1 MTINIPLMGNT
12 KRKLVVGCVLLLTL
26 LASGVVADVMSFD
39 RTDGGYEP
47 PYINYMGEPIDWTTV
62 ETTSTGMHKD
72 GFVLDVRVNCITGM
86 MHFDAF
92 GIVVPFRKFSP
103 RAIAVHKP
111 REACLERGFTPE
123 F

>member
-1 MTINIPLMGNT
+1 M
-12 KRKLVVGCVLLLTL
+12 VAAVLLLAL
-26 LASGVVADVMSFD
+26 LTTGIVADFMSFE

-47 PYINYMGEPIDWTTV
+47 PYENYTGEPMDWTTV
-62 ETTSTGMHKD
+62 EITRTGMHKD
-72 GFVLDVRVNCITGM
+72 GYVLDVRVNCTSGM
-86 MHFDAF
+86 MHFDIF
-92 GIVVPFRKFSP
+92 GIVIPFRKFSP